1 MFRNRL
7 FGTGNNPIEDDY
19 LSTLTKFFS
28 KLFLQEVTVSG
39 CSQTVLFSRA
49 VGLSV
54 DDVRVIRFCSF
65 CLLNFL
71 KRTSLP
77 ALGLSFLKMLQ
88 SLKSRI
94 TVYTR
99 ALLVSYSVCQSVSYI
114 VGTCKSVAQSVS

>member
-7 FGTGNNPIEDDY
+7 LGTGNNPIEDDY

-71 KRTSLP
+71 K
-77 ALGLSFLKMLQ
+77 
-88 SLKSRI
+88 
-94 TVYTR
+94 
-99 ALLVSYSVCQSVSYI
+99 
-114 VGTCKSVAQSVS
+114 